1 MGRVTDI
8 HGWDNESGRSVANVS
23 WLTGVTNVYRMGD
36 QGKVDLM
43 LVSGGETTGGNCYS
57 EHLPALGERGRA
69 LGEEGGVWG
78 RRPAYN
84 SCGSTPYAICMT

>member
-23 WLTGVTNVYRMGD
+23 WVTGVNNVYRMGH

-43 LVSGGETTGGNCYS
+43 LVSSGEAAGGACYTA
-57 EHLPALGERGRA
+57 HLPALGE
-69 LGEEGGVWG
+69 GEGEGGEVV
-78 RRPAYN
+78 RRG
-84 SCGSTPYAICMT
+84 CAIA